1 MPVDF
6 LDRTGTT
13 RPAPSATKGTA
24 SGTGTTA
31 AMSSRLAGKF
41 AFITGGASGIGLAT
55 AQRFAEEGAQV
66 ALADINDAGVKAVAA
81 TNPAFFAV
89 HLDVVDEASW
99 DAAMAEALGRFGR
112 LDILLNSAGI
122 APLGDIE
129 KETLAQ
135 FRRVMAI
142 NVDGVFLGCRAG
154 VVAMK
159 DHGGSIVNMSSVSG
173 LIGGN
178 NIAAYNAS
186 KGAVR
191 LLTKSVALH
200 CARKQYGI
208 RCNSVHPTFVET
220 PMLMEGLNRRPEDQ
234 RQRIEDALRAQV
246 PLGRFAK
253 PVEIADLIVYLSSD
267 ESKFVTGAECVIDGG
282 MTAGF

>member
-1 MPVDF
+1 MA
-6 LDRTGTT
+6 GTC
-13 RPAPSATKGTA
+13 GH
-24 SGTGTTA
+24 
-31 AMSSRLAGKF
+31 MSSRLAGKF

-66 ALADINDAGVKAVAA
+66 ALADINDAAAQAAAA

-99 DAAMAEALGRFGR
+99 NAAMEQALSRFGR

-135 FRRVMAI
+135 FQRVMAI
-142 NVDGVFLGCRAG
+142 NVDGVFLGCKAG
-154 VVAMK
+154 VAAMK

-220 PMLMEGLNRRPEDQ
+220 PMLLDGLLRRPEDQ
-234 RQRIEDALRAQV
+234 RARIEDALRAQV

>member
-1 MPVDF
+1 VAGP
-6 LDRTGTT
+6 
-13 RPAPSATKGTA
+13 
-24 SGTGTTA
+24 
-31 AMSSRLAGKF
+31 RLHGKF
-41 AFITGGASGIGLAT
+41 AFITGGASGIGFAT

-66 ALADINDAGVKAVAA
+66 ALADINDAGAQAGAA

-89 HLDVVDEASW
+89 HLDVTDEASW
-99 DAAMAEALGRFGR
+99 DAAIAATLARFGR
-112 LDILLNSAGI
+112 LDVLVNSAGVAPI
-122 APLGDIE
+122 ADVE
-129 KETLAQ
+129 RETLEQ

-142 NVDGVFLGCRAG
+142 NVDGVFLGCRAS
-154 VVAMK
+154 VRAMK
-159 DHGGSIVNMSSVSG
+159 DHGGSIVNLSSVSG

-178 NIAAYNAS
+178 NIVAYNAS

-200 CARKQYGI
+200 CARKRYGI

-220 PMLMEGLNRRPEDQ
+220 PMFFGSLEHRPPED
-234 RQRIEDALRAQV
+234 RERIESALRAQV

-253 PVEIADLIVYLSSD
+253 PVEIADLIVYLASD
-267 ESKFVTGAECVIDGG
+267 ESQFVTGAEHVIDGG

>member
-1 MPVDF
+1 
-6 LDRTGTT
+6 
-13 RPAPSATKGTA
+13 
-24 SGTGTTA
+24 
-31 AMSSRLAGKF
+31 
-41 AFITGGASGIGLAT
+41 
-55 AQRFAEEGAQV
+55 
-66 ALADINDAGVKAVAA
+66 
-81 TNPAFFAV
+81 
-89 HLDVVDEASW
+89 
-99 DAAMAEALGRFGR
+99 
-112 LDILLNSAGI
+112 
-122 APLGDIE
+122 
-129 KETLAQ
+129 
-135 FRRVMAI
+135 
-142 NVDGVFLGCRAG
+142 
-154 VVAMK
+154 
-159 DHGGSIVNMSSVSG
+159 MSSVSG

-234 RQRIEDALRAQV
+234 RARIEDALRAQV

>member
-1 MPVDF
+1 VP
-6 LDRTGTT
+6 G
-13 RPAPSATKGTA
+13 P
-24 SGTGTTA
+24 
-31 AMSSRLAGKF
+31 RLAGKF
-41 AFITGGASGIGLAT
+41 ALITGGASGIGWAT

-66 ALADINDAGVKAVAA
+66 ALADLNDAAAQKLAA

-89 HLDVVDEASW
+89 HLDVTDEVSW
-99 DAAMAEALGRFGR
+99 EHAMAATLARFGR

-122 APLGDIE
+122 APLGDVE
-129 KETLAQ
+129 KETLEQ
-135 FRRVMAI
+135 FRRVMAV

-154 VVAMK
+154 VLAMK
-159 DHGGSIVNMSSVSG
+159 DHGGSIINMSSVSG

-178 NIAAYNAS
+178 NIVAYNAS

-200 CARKQYGI
+200 CARKRYGI

-220 PMLMEGLNRRPEDQ
+220 PMLLDGLNRRPEGE
-234 RQRIEDALRAQV
+234 RERIESALRNQV

-253 PVEIADLIVYLSSD
+253 PVEIADLIVYLASD
-267 ESKFVTGAECVIDGG
+267 ESQFVTGAEHVIDGG